1 MAQSL
6 PPPESRGLF
15 ESLTRLAAN
24 LVSTIYLR
32 LDLLSADIERARAQ
46 VLSLLVLAVLAGF
59 CLGVGV
65 VLAMLLLAAVFWE
78 THRLLALGLI
88 TGVFLAV
95 GAVLMGIAIYKSRAR
110 PRLFAASLAELA
122 KDRQQLVAIKDD
134 HEPETSPVGR
144 TT

>member
-1 MAQSL
+1 MAQS
-6 PPPESRGLF
+6 PPPESGGLF
-15 ESLTRLAAN
+15 ESLTRLVAN

-46 VLSLLVLAVLAGF
+46 VLSLLVLAVVAGF

-78 THRLLALGLI
+78 THRLLALGLLA
-88 TGVFLAV
+88 GFFLAV
-95 GAVLMGIAIYKSRAR
+95 GAVLMLVAIHQSRTR
-110 PRLFAASLAELA
+110 PRVFAASLAELA

-134 HEPETSPVGR
+134 HEQKTNPVGR
-144 TT
+144 TA

>member
-1 MAQSL
+1 MAQS

-15 ESLTRLAAN
+15 ESLTRLVAN
-24 LVSTIYLR
+24 LVAAIYQR

-46 VLSLLVLAVLAGF
+46 VLSLLVLAVVAGF

-88 TGVFLAV
+88 TGFFLAL
-95 GAVLMGIAIYKSRAR
+95 GAVLMGVAMHKSRAR

-122 KDRQQLVAIKDD
+122 KDRQQLVAIEDD
-134 HEPETSPVGR
+134 HEPEKSPLGR

>member
-1 MAQSL
+1 MAQS

-24 LVSTIYLR
+24 LVSAIYQR

-46 VLSLLVLAVLAGF
+46 VLSLLVLAAVTGF

-88 TGVFLAV
+88 AGFFLAV
-95 GAVLMGIAIYKSRAR
+95 GAVLMLVAIHQLRTR
-110 PRLFAASLAELA
+110 PRVFAASLAELA

-134 HEPETSPVGR
+134 HEQETNPVGR
-144 TT
+144 TA

>member
-1 MAQSL
+1 MAQS

-24 LVSTIYLR
+24 LVSAIYQR

-46 VLSLLVLAVLAGF
+46 VLSLLVLAAVTGF

-88 TGVFLAV
+88 AGFFLAV
-95 GAVLMGIAIYKSRAR
+95 GAVLMLVAIHQLRTR
-110 PRLFAASLAELA
+110 PRVFAASLAELA

-134 HEPETSPVGR
+134 HEQETSPVGR
-144 TT
+144 TA